1 MNAHIKMMNHLVI
14 IHLLVLDAK
23 TFLAG
28 TFPCAAVVNSSVQLL
43 LCCVAINVKEIIQ
56 VCLNNVSV
64 LKKKTAVLTVLLSLL
79 L

>member
-1 MNAHIKMMNHLVI
+1 MNHLVI

-28 TFPCAAVVNSSVQLL
+28 PFPRAAVVNSSVQLL

-56 VCLNNVSV
+56 VCLNNPEGKNYSPHRP
-64 LKKKTAVLTVLLSLL
+64 ALTSPLNRPGA
-79 L
+79 